1 MNSKNKIN
9 STKYRDLRLFFL
21 GMVIIILI
29 IFVLYRVLVRYSQ
42 NTSDIYS
49 VLEKNYKIFYQFSYS
64 GNYYD
69 LEKNTY
75 NNLYEKSDFTRK

>member
-9 STKYRDLRLFFL
+9 STKYRGLRLFFL

-49 VLEKNYKIFYQFSYS
+49 VLEKK
-64 GNYYD
+64 
-69 LEKNTY
+69 L
-75 NNLYEKSDFTRK
+75 